1 MNRLSRQTRGGISFP
16 PQIKAIVMQNT
27 ERLLAFPSLLNARDL
42 GGYPTLDGSQTR
54 WRSLLRSD
62 DLAQLT
68 PAGVQAL
75 ADFGVRTVVDL
86 RWTEEIALNPS
97 PLATQA
103 PQIRYVHASL
113 LADNPAKWRELSRGC
128 EKETWKC
135 VVLEQ
140 ARAELGAVLRVIA
153 AAPAGPLLFHCVAGK
168 DRTGLIAALLLTLA
182 DVRPEHIA
190 SDYASS
196 TQMLANAY
204 LERYRDVDPQ
214 DVLEN
219 VRCPEEGVHNMLAY
233 LAGQGGIREY
243 LQKIGLN
250 EMEIARLRARLRD

>member
-1 MNRLSRQTRGGISFP
+1 
-16 PQIKAIVMQNT
+16 
-27 ERLLAFPSLLNARDL
+27 
-42 GGYPTLDGSQTR
+42 
-54 WRSLLRSD
+54 LRSD

-68 PAGVQAL
+68 PQGVQAL

-86 RWTEEIALNPS
+86 RWPEEIALNPS
-97 PLATQA
+97 PLSSQA

-113 LADNPAKWRELSRGC
+113 LADTPARWRELSRSC
-128 EKETWKC
+128 EKEMWKC

-140 ARAELGAVLRVIA
+140 VRAELREVLRVIA
-153 AAPAGPLLFHCVAGK
+153 SAPAAPLLFHCVAGK

-182 DVRPEHIA
+182 DVKPEYIA
-190 SDYASS
+190 SDYAKS
-196 TQMLANAY
+196 TQMLEDAY

-214 DVLEN
+214 DVIEN

-233 LAGQGGIREY
+233 LESHGGIRAY
-243 LQKIGLN
+243 LSGIGLN